1 MTDPETSFYEHAA
14 KVHEYRTSK
23 LSESDTRAYLIDP
36 VLRLLGYWGI
46 DYLRH
51 EVSVPATKE
60 SLDYELVAEG
70 KPHAIVEAKAV
81 QHRII
86 DRHAAQC
93 VQYASVLGIRWCFI
107 TNGIQWALYD
117 AHGKGPLAEKKV
129 AEVRLDGDE
138 RSVQRAW
145 DMLSLFRREAVGKPS
160 SLASLLA
167 ERVLLDELG
176 STTSPVVAA
185 IKSRVRA
192 RFGERVPG
200 QAVVSAFKR
209 LLSADEKRL
218 GDRGEGSSEN
228 EGQTSPREKRE
239 RSNSRGT
246 GKGVQVS
253 NLVAAGLLP
262 AAAVLEAEVHGV
274 SHVARLRDGKIELNG
289 VLHTS
294 LSAAAGALPNVGA
307 MNGWVTWS
315 YKGEMLAEIRRRYLT
330 THAANADNSIG

>member
-23 LSESDTRAYLIDP
+23 LSESDTRAYLINP

-51 EVSVPATKE
+51 EVFVPATKE

-86 DRHAAQC
+86 DQHAAQC

-107 TNGIQWALYD
+107 TNGIQWVLYD

-138 RSVQRAW
+138 QPVKRAW
-145 DMLSLFRREAVGKPS
+145 DRLSLFRREAVGKPS

-176 STTSPVVAA
+176 STTSPVVQ
-185 IKSRVRA
+185 R
-192 RFGERVPG
+192 
-200 QAVVSAFKR
+200 
-209 LLSADEKRL
+209 
-218 GDRGEGSSEN
+218 
-228 EGQTSPREKRE
+228 
-239 RSNSRGT
+239 
-246 GKGVQVS
+246 
-253 NLVAAGLLP
+253 
-262 AAAVLEAEVHGV
+262 
-274 SHVARLRDGKIELNG
+274 
-289 VLHTS
+289 
-294 LSAAAGALPNVGA
+294 
-307 MNGWVTWS
+307 
-315 YKGEMLAEIRRRYLT
+315 
-330 THAANADNSIG
+330 